1 MADDRASE
9 RRDVRPWPGEVVLI
23 EEVVEPVDRVVQR
36 EVRVVN
42 VARRILNVE
51 ARARRAAARGGA
63 LLVAW
68 TAWRSRTVRAA
79 TLWVGEVRGTCG
91 GGVRNG

>member
-9 RRDVRPWPGEVVLI
+9 RRDIRPWPGYVVLV
-23 EEVVEPVDRVVQR
+23 EEMVEPVDRVVQR
-36 EVRVVN
+36 EVGVVN

-51 ARARRAAARGGA
+51 ARARRAAARRRA

-68 TAWRSRTVRAA
+68 AAWRSRTVSAA

-91 GGVRNG
+91 RGVRNG